1 MLSGPSGVSDRSV
14 RDGKV
19 VFMRATLK
27 ITVLLGVAGLALATT
42 VAVGSQQA
50 QPASAVRP
58 APKAQA
64 PPKTPAPSPKALTAR
79 KTAPPLPNV
88 GFAPVRPMDVVRAT
102 YDFAAQHPE
111 ILNYVP
117 CYCGCGSQGHKANE
131 SCFVARRDP
140 RGNVLEWDTH
150 GFGCTICI
158 DVAREAMQMYSSGA
172 DVHSIRAAI
181 ERKWTPGNAA
191 GKTPTPLPPAKKTS

>member
-1 MLSGPSGVSDRSV
+1 MYLNS
-14 RDGKV
+14 
-19 VFMRATLK
+19 K
-27 ITVLLGVAGLALATT
+27 ITVFLGIAGLALATT
-42 VAVGSQQA
+42 VAIASQQT
-50 QPASAVRP
+50 QPTSAVRP
-58 APKAQA
+58 AV
-64 PPKTPAPSPKALTAR
+64 KTPAKTQAAAAKTTSAR
-79 KTAPPLPNV
+79 KTVPPLPNV

-111 ILNYVP
+111 ILSYVP

-150 GFGCTICI
+150 GFGCAVCV

-191 GKTPTPLPPAKKTS
+191 GKTPTPLPPAKK

>member
-1 MLSGPSGVSDRSV
+1 MQSQT
-14 RDGKV
+14 K
-19 VFMRATLK
+19 FTLF
-27 ITVLLGVAGLALATT
+27 LGFAGLALATSM
-42 VAVGSQQA
+42 AIA
-50 QPASAVRP
+50 WERDP
-58 APKAQA
+58 AQA
-64 PPKTPAPSPKALTAR
+64 TKTPASTQSTPARSTAVR
-79 KTAPPLPNV
+79 KSAPPLPNV

-117 CYCGCGSQGHKANE
+117 CYCGCGSQGHMANE
-131 SCFVARRDP
+131 NCFVSRRDA

-150 GFGCTICI
+150 GFGCAVCV

-172 DVHSIRAAI
+172 DVRSIRAAI

-191 GKTPTPLPPAKKTS
+191 GKTPTPMPPAKK

>member
-1 MLSGPSGVSDRSV
+1 MQGRPI
-14 RDGKV
+14 
-19 VFMRATLK
+19 F
-27 ITVLLGVAGLALATT
+27 TVLLGIAGLTLATT
-42 VAVGSQQA
+42 VVIAGQG
-50 QPASAVRP
+50 
-58 APKAQA
+58 APKSQA
-64 PPKTPAPSPKALTAR
+64 ASPKTSATAKPAR

-111 ILNYVP
+111 VLKYVP
-117 CYCGCGSQGHKANE
+117 CYCGCGSQGHMANE
-131 SCFVARRDP
+131 SCFVARRDA

-150 GFGCTICI
+150 GFGCTICV

-172 DVHSIRAAI
+172 DVRSIRAAI

-191 GKTPTPLPPAKKTS
+191 GKTPTPLPPAKH